1 MLKTSR
7 FGGQRRRLGSLL
19 LASSLAV
26 ATIAI
31 AAGQATAQFDVVARV
46 ATPNPD
52 YSNRF
57 EDVSCTS
64 ANFCVAAG
72 SKSLQGASDTAF
84 SASWNGASWTQV
96 TAPSGWSRVSDV
108 DCLSSTFCMLVG
120 VNSNNFGE
128 SAVFDGSTIGAGQ
141 SIVGVAQANGVS
153 CISATSC
160 IAVGSTYNSTTDYVS
175 EWNGTSWSAVN
186 TGLTTNVNERTLSD
200 IECDSSGAC
209 VAVGA
214 DRSNNPYVSRG
225 LLMARSSAG
234 VWSVPTRAA
243 DNLGDLSVV
252 SCRPVIAGVGNDDT
266 CVAYAMS
273 NSDYSSP
280 ANALLFDQVEETFGT
295 LPLPQ
300 IPQPS
305 NSLRNSLSFR
315 GFECFSSTRC
325 LAVGYQMLSFSDP
338 LSSYVGVWD
347 GTTWT
352 RLTSPTAVGETS
364 INDLACFVS
373 TCMGVGMG
381 KTAAGMAVQA
391 PTESWA
397 WKITDSAVSVTTT
410 TTTVAPTTT
419 TTLAPTTTVVSTT
432 TVAPTTTVVPST
444 TAAPAG
450 ATTTAAP
457 ASTMPPPALSTVQ
470 ALPTAPPPI
479 VADTSI
485 SIGEEI
491 SVSFGG
497 FTPYEFV
504 QLIVASTPQ
513 VIGSGYANAQ
523 GVVTLSG
530 NLPSNLAAG
539 NHTLAVYA
547 PGSGIGFTQPIS
559 VSQPTLP
566 ATGSDGNGNLY
577 VIALLLFALGLV
589 VRRTSATANKH

>member
-31 AAGQATAQFDVVARV
+31 TAGQATAEFDVVERV

-64 ANFCVAAG
+64 ANFCVGAG

-84 SASWNGASWTQV
+84 IASWDGASWTQV
-96 TAPSGWSRVSDV
+96 TAPAGWSRVSDV

-120 VNSNNFGE
+120 MNSNNFGD
-128 SAVFDGSTIGAGQ
+128 SAVFDGSTVGAGQ

-186 TGLTTNVNERTLSD
+186 TGLTTNVNERTLND
-200 IECDSSGAC
+200 IECDGSGAC

-252 SCRPVIAGVGNDDT
+252 SCRPVTAGVGNDDT

-273 NSDYSSP
+273 NTDYSSP
-280 ANALLFDQVEETFGT
+280 ANALLFNQVEETFGT

-397 WKITDSAVSVTTT
+397 WKITDSAASVTTT

-419 TTLAPTTTVVSTT
+419 T
-432 TVAPTTTVVPST
+432 
-444 TAAPAG
+444 AAPVAT
-450 ATTTAAP
+450 TTTAAP
-457 ASTMPPPALSTVQ
+457 VATTTTAAPVATTTTAAPSSSMPPPALSTVQ
-470 ALPTAPPPI
+470 ALPTAPTPI

-589 VRRTSATANKH
+589 VRRTSVTANKH

>member
-1 MLKTSR
+1 MLKISR

-31 AAGQATAQFDVVARV
+31 TAGQATAEFDVVERV
-46 ATPNPD
+46 TTPNPD

-57 EDVSCTS
+57 EDISCTS

-120 VNSNNFGE
+120 VNANNMGE
-128 SAVFDGSTIGAGQ
+128 SAVFDGSSVGAVQ
-141 SIVGVAQANGVS
+141 SIVGAAQANGVS

-160 IAVGSTYNSTTDYVS
+160 IAVGVTWSSTTDYLS

-186 TGLTTNVNERTLSD
+186 TGLTTNVNERALSD

-214 DRSNNPYVSRG
+214 DRNNNPYTSTA

-243 DNLGDLSVV
+243 DSLGDLSVV

-338 LSSYVGVWD
+338 LTSYVGVWD

-364 INDLACFVS
+364 INDLACFNS
-373 TCMGVGMG
+373 TCTGVGMG
-381 KTAAGMAVQA
+381 KTAAGFAVQA

-397 WKITDSAVSVTTT
+397 WKITDSAASVTTT

-419 TTLAPTTTVVSTT
+419 TT
-432 TVAPTTTVVPST
+432 TVAPTTT
-444 TAAPAG
+444 AAPMAT
-450 ATTTAAP
+450 TTTAAP
-457 ASTMPPPALSTVQ
+457 MATTTTAAPSSTMPPPALSTVQ
-470 ALPTAPPPI
+470 ALPTAPTPI

-497 FTPYEFV
+497 FTPFEFV
-504 QLIVASTPQ
+504 QLVVASTPQ

-539 NHTLAVYA
+539 NHTLALYA
-547 PGSGIGFTQPIS
+547 PGSGVGFTQSIT

-566 ATGSDGNGNLY
+566 ATGSDGQNNLF
-577 VIALLLFALGLV
+577 VIAMLLFVLGLV
-589 VRRTSATANKH
+589 VRRTSVTASKH

>member
-1 MLKTSR
+1 MLKISR

-31 AAGQATAQFDVVARV
+31 TAGQATAEFDVVERV
-46 ATPNPD
+46 TTPNPD

-128 SAVFDGSTIGAGQ
+128 SAVFNGSTVGAGQ

-200 IECDSSGAC
+200 IDCDSSGAC

-338 LSSYVGVWD
+338 LTSYVGVWD

-364 INDLACFVS
+364 INDLACFNS
-373 TCMGVGMG
+373 TCTGVGMG
-381 KTAAGMAVQA
+381 KTAAGFAVQA

-397 WKITDSAVSVTTT
+397 WKITDSAASVTTT
-410 TTTVAPTTT
+410 AAPT
-419 TTLAPTTTVVSTT
+419 STT
-432 TVAPTTTVVPST
+432 AAPVATSTTAAPVATTT

-457 ASTMPPPALSTVQ
+457 TSTLPPPALSTVQ
-470 ALPTAPPPI
+470 ALPTAPTPI

-497 FTPYEFV
+497 FTPFEFV
-504 QLIVASTPQ
+504 QLVVASTPQ

-530 NLPSNLAAG
+530 NLPSNLSAG
-539 NHTLAVYA
+539 NHTLALYA
-547 PGSGIGFTQPIS
+547 PGSGVGFTQPIS

-577 VIALLLFALGLV
+577 VVALLLFVLGLV
-589 VRRTSATANKH
+589 VRRTSVTANKH

>member
-1 MLKTSR
+1 MLTTSR
-7 FGGQRRRLGSLL
+7 FGGRRRLFGSLL

-31 AAGQATAQFDVVARV
+31 TAGQATAEFDVVERV
-46 ATPNPD
+46 ATPNPE
-52 YSNRF
+52 YFHRF
-57 EDVSCTS
+57 EAVSCTS

-72 SKSLQGASDTAF
+72 SKSLQGASNTAF
-84 SASWNGASWTQV
+84 LASWNGSSWTQF

-108 DCLSSTFCMLVG
+108 DCRSSTFCMLVG
-120 VNSNNFGE
+120 VNANNFGE
-128 SAVFDGSTIGAGQ
+128 SAVFDGSSVGAGQ

-160 IAVGSTYNSTTDYVS
+160 IAVGVTWSSTTDYLS
-175 EWNGTSWSAVN
+175 QWNGTSWSAVN
-186 TGLTTNVNERTLSD
+186 TGLTTTVNERTLSD
-200 IECDSSGAC
+200 VECDGSGAC

-214 DRSNNPYVSRG
+214 DRNNNPYVSRA
-225 LLMARSSAG
+225 LLMVRSSAG

-243 DNLGDLSVV
+243 DNLGELSVV
-252 SCRPVIAGVGNDDT
+252 SCRPVTAGVGNDDT

-273 NSDYSSP
+273 NTDYSSP
-280 ANALLFDQVEETFGT
+280 ANALQFNQVEETFGT

-305 NSLRNSLSFR
+305 NSSRNSLTFR

-338 LSSYVGVWD
+338 LTSYAGVWD

-364 INDLACFVS
+364 VEGLECFVS
-373 TCMGVGMG
+373 TCMGVGSG

-391 PTESWA
+391 PTDSWA
-397 WKITDSAVSVTTT
+397 WKITDSAASVTTT
-410 TTTVAPTTT
+410 TTTTTT
-419 TTLAPTTTVVSTT
+419 TTEAPTTSTT
-432 TVAPTTTVVPST
+432 AAPVTTTTT

-450 ATTTAAP
+450 TTTTVAAQ
-457 ASTMPPPALSTVQ
+457 STLPPPALATVQ
-470 ALPTAPPPI
+470 ALPTAPTPI
-479 VADTSI
+479 VADSAI
-485 SIGEEI
+485 SIGEEV

-530 NLPSNLAAG
+530 NLPSSLTAG

-547 PGSGIGFTQPIS
+547 PGSGVGFTQAIT
-559 VSQPTLP
+559 VAQPTLP
-566 ATGSDGNGNLY
+566 ATGSDGNSDLY
-577 VIALLLFALGLV
+577 VIALLLFALGVGL
-589 VRRTSATANKH
+589 RRSASVAQRS